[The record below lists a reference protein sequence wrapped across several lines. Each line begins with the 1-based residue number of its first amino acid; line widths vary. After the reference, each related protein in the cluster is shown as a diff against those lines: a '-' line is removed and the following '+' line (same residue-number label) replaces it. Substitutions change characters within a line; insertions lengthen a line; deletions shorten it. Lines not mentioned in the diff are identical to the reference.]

1 MCVSGAGRGR
11 MALIWLA
18 VVILE
23 LSSRSRPPAE
33 RGSAP
38 VEQGREGGR
47 LAGPL
52 RARDLGLW
60 GEMGLKVWCY
70 NTGKREHADKAGV
83 WSCLSHFRLSTY
95 LSLSLYESVF
105 SLFDKHTHWGEMTT
119 ELPYA
124 EKDTRGSVYT
134 YSTWVLLK
142 LWAPLCGRNLFL
154 FFFFFWRLH

>member
-18 VVILE
+18 AVILE

-52 RARDLGLW
+52 RAGDLGLW
-60 GEMGLKVWCY
+60 GDMGLKVWCY
-70 NTGKREHADKAGV
+70 NTVKREHADNAGV

-105 SLFDKHTHWGEMTT
+105 FSFWQTHTHWGKVTT
-119 ELPYA
+119 HL
-124 EKDTRGSVYT
+124 RG
-134 YSTWVLLK
+134 
-142 LWAPLCGRNLFL
+142 C
-154 FFFFFWRLH
+154 LHIYGCCVNYGHLYVAGIYFY